1 MMVCRLA
8 AAMTERRNRE
18 GLAVATRVEL
28 RFENI
33 RVACDLDDTP
43 CASALVER
51 LPLALSFCG
60 TGVALCAQLPFALPV
75 KACEARCGWRNGD
88 VGFKPQGTWLTVCLD
103 DEENS
108 ARYGSHVVV
117 GHVATLG
124 DLAKLRGLV
133 GTHNAQ
139 LVCAAPHGE
148 KNERVQ
154 EGES

>member
-8 AAMTERRNRE
+8 VAMTERRNRE

-148 KNERVQ
+148 KSEHVQ

>member
-1 MMVCRLA
+1 MMACRLP
-8 AAMTERRNRE
+8 AAMAKRRNRGE
-18 GLAVATRVEL
+18 QAVATCVEL
-28 RFENI
+28 RFEDI
-33 RVACDLDDTP
+33 CVACSLDDTP
-43 CASALVER
+43 CARALVER

-60 TGVALCAQLPFALPV
+60 TGVALCTQLPFALPV
-75 KACEARCGWRNGD
+75 KACQTRCGWRDGD
-88 VGFKPQGTWLTVCLD
+88 IGFKPRGTWLTVCLD

-148 KNERVQ
+148 KSEHVQ

>member
-1 MMVCRLA
+1 M
-8 AAMTERRNRE
+8 
-18 GLAVATRVEL
+18 ATRVEL
-28 RFENI
+28 HFKGLC
-33 RVACDLDDTP
+33 VACYLDDTP
-43 CASALVER
+43 CARALIGR

-133 GTHNAQ
+133 GTHKAR

-148 KNERVQ
+148 KSEHVQ